1 MKNTKWNFKK
11 VNNAEIAKN
20 NELPLD
26 KDILSILYSRN
37 ISNKK
42 DIIEFLNPSLSNIQ
56 DHHLLK
62 DLKKSVDIIFDAMKN
77 KKNILVSLVSLSVL
91 MIATQTV
98 HADSA
103 NFSVTPKIGENQVVQ
118 NLGYFNLL
126 LKPKQTQNVEFT
138 LNNNSN
144 QTIKVKTTFGTAFTS
159 QSGNVGY
166 TPDLVKPDPSL
177 KINLKYHSNS
187 L

>member
-1 MKNTKWNFKK
+1 
-11 VNNAEIAKN
+11 
-20 NELPLD
+20 
-26 KDILSILYSRN
+26 
-37 ISNKK
+37 
-42 DIIEFLNPSLSNIQ
+42 
-56 DHHLLK
+56 
-62 DLKKSVDIIFDAMKN
+62 MKN

-103 NFSVTPKIGENQVVQ
+103 NFSVTPKIGENQVGQ

-144 QTIKVKTTFGTAFTS
+144 QTIKVKTSFGTAFTS
-159 QSGNVGY
+159 QSEM
-166 TPDLVKPDPSL
+166 
-177 KINLKYHSNS
+177 
-187 L
+187 